1 MGRGHAGR
9 RSREPRLLSGWV
21 AIRVEAKHASRRGQV
36 NASPLR
42 VGRGLGRCLFVCIRS
57 LSRRRLGGGG
67 SIRGSGCG
75 LW

>member
-21 AIRVEAKHASRRGQV
+21 ATRVEAKNASRRGQV

-42 VGRGLGRCLFVCIRS
+42 VGHGLGRF
-57 LSRRRLGGGG
+57 
-67 SIRGSGCG
+67 
-75 LW
+75 

>member
-21 AIRVEAKHASRRGQV
+21 AIRVEAKNASRRVRLMRLPSGWG
-36 NASPLR
+36 LDW
-42 VGRGLGRCLFVCIRS
+42 VGFNSCVYV
-57 LSRRRLGGGG
+57 
-67 SIRGSGCG
+67 SIRGSVSG